1 MLAPGK
7 AVGVGDGNG
16 AMVTTAPDMDRARHS
31 GGRVPCPSG
40 EHLIAPD
47 AASCEACNARVATQC
62 DRCRK
67 DLRAGARFCDSCGEP
82 VARGSAPATASALPA
97 SFGDARYQVKRFLGE
112 GGRKRVYLAHD
123 TRLERDVAV
132 AVVKTE
138 GLDEAGL
145 ARIRREARVMAR
157 LGDQANVVAIY
168 DVADDN
174 GGTYIVSQFVAG
186 GSVADLLRGS
196 DHGRLPLDQTLR
208 IANDVCCALEY
219 AHACGVVHRDV
230 KPSNIWLTHDGTAKL
245 GDFGLAHAVDR
256 SRLTIEGMMVGTVA
270 YMSPEQAL
278 GRPPDIRSDLYS
290 LGATFYEMVTGRPPF
305 LGDDVVAVISQH
317 INTPPVAPSWHNQ
330 AIPRALEA
338 LIMRLLSKAP
348 EDRPETAAAVRQALA
363 GVTPVAASAP
373 ASGGSEVNPLDRL
386 AGGVFV
392 GREREMDELRAALEQ
407 ALSGRGRLLL
417 LVGEAG
423 IGKTR
428 TAEELV
434 TFARLR
440 KVQVLWGRCYEGDA
454 APAYWP
460 WIQAIRSYIQDRDAK
475 TLLAE
480 MGSGASDLAQLFS
493 EVRDR
498 LPGLPAPPM
507 LEPEQARFRLFD
519 GVTTFLR
526 NAGRTQP
533 LMIVLDDLHWADR
546 SSLLLLLF
554 VARELRDAR
563 VIILGTY
570 RDSEVGRQHPLSQAL
585 GELTRGELAQRIT
598 LRGLGENDVARFIE
612 ITAGIKPPAGL
623 VEALYRETEGNP
635 FFVNEIV
642 RLLVSEG
649 RLEKTP
655 HGRSWSLDIPESVR
669 DVIGRRLDR
678 LSSDCNRILS
688 IASVVGREF
697 GLPVLQPLS
706 GLDEEHLLDLLDE
719 ALRARV
725 VVEMPATIGRFA
737 FSHALVRETL
747 RLGIT
752 PARRARLH
760 RRIGEVLEGLQQGS
774 HEVDVAEIA
783 HHFFEAARAGGDV
796 EKAVDYSV
804 RAGERA
810 TALVAYDEAVAHYEQ
825 ALQVLDCARPADEAR
840 RCVLLLSL
848 GEARDRS
855 GNAPLAKE
863 AFLAAADLARKLGAT
878 DLLARAALAFCGRW
892 LGLVEVGK
900 VDVQL
905 IGLLEEALT
914 GLGNAE
920 SPLRARLLGRLATE
934 LYFVAGSEVRR
945 DSLSR
950 DAVQLA
956 RRLGDLATIG
966 EALRARHVAIWGP
979 DNAEERL
986 AISTEMTGAAERAG
1000 RPGRG
1005 DCRKLL

>member
-1 MLAPGK
+1 
-7 AVGVGDGNG
+7 
-16 AMVTTAPDMDRARHS
+16 
-31 GGRVPCPSG
+31 
-40 EHLIAPD
+40 
-47 AASCEACNARVATQC
+47 
-62 DRCRK
+62 
-67 DLRAGARFCDSCGEP
+67 
-82 VARGSAPATASALPA
+82 
-97 SFGDARYQVKRFLGE
+97 
-112 GGRKRVYLAHD
+112 
-123 TRLERDVAV
+123 
-132 AVVKTE
+132 
-138 GLDEAGL
+138 
-145 ARIRREARVMAR
+145 
-157 LGDQANVVAIY
+157 
-168 DVADDN
+168 
-174 GGTYIVSQFVAG
+174 
-186 GSVADLLRGS
+186 
-196 DHGRLPLDQTLR
+196 
-208 IANDVCCALEY
+208 
-219 AHACGVVHRDV
+219 
-230 KPSNIWLTHDGTAKL
+230 
-245 GDFGLAHAVDR
+245 
-256 SRLTIEGMMVGTVA
+256 
-270 YMSPEQAL
+270 
-278 GRPPDIRSDLYS
+278 
-290 LGATFYEMVTGRPPF
+290 MVTGRPPF

-338 LIMRLLSKAP
+338 LVMRLLSKAP
-348 EDRPETAAAVRQALA
+348 EDRPESAAAVRQALA
-363 GVTPVAASAP
+363 AVTPTTASAP
-373 ASGGSEVNPLDRL
+373 ASSASEVNPLDRL

-407 ALSGRGRLLL
+407 ALSGRGRLVL

-563 VIILGTY
+563 LLIVGTY

-598 LRGLGENDVARFIE
+598 LRGLGEHDVARFVE

-623 VEALYRETEGNP
+623 VQALYRETEGNP

-697 GLPVLQPLS
+697 GLPALQPLS
-706 GLDEEHLLDLLDE
+706 GLDEERLLDLLDE

-725 VVEMPATIGRFA
+725 VIEMPATIGRFA

-747 RLGIT
+747 ASEIT

-760 RRIGEVLEGLQQGS
+760 RRIGEVLEALQQGS

-810 TALVAYDEAVAHYEQ
+810 TALVAYDEAVTHYEQ

-840 RCVLLLSL
+840 RCALLLSL

-914 GLGNAE
+914 ALGNAE

-950 DAVQLA
+950 DAVELA
-956 RRLGDLATIG
+956 RRLGDPATVG

-979 DNAEERL
+979 DNVEERL
-986 AISTEMTGAAERAG
+986 AISTEMTTAAERAG
-1000 RPGRG
+1000 NREEVIAGSFWRLADLLEFGDVDQLAHESERFIARAKDSPFVFGKWALALHRTMRALLDGRFTEAEGAGARGTLHRAGTAPGNEHAGIRGADGDGVVPSGPAGRFRDDACPLAQQYPTIAALAWFIALAYATGGRLDAARGEFDRLAAQDFRDLPRDMFWLATMMLVVETCVAIGDAKRAAPALRTHSPVRPSQSRARIRRRLLGISGTAAREPRHAPRAMGRG
-1005 DCRKLL
+1005 GSTLRDGARAECASGRACVAGTHPAGVCGHAAGAWTAGR